1 MDTGFLETSS
11 SDHAAAEHVGLGPSR
26 TKPRP
31 SRRARVAS
39 AATAE
44 DFLAI
49 RPSKQHVESP
59 FALLCQH
66 YTRILVRTIVILVT
80 STPTPATRWE
90 VYPPYASPST
100 VSDHSRLRCT
110 STCILSF
117 QSPTCCT
124 SSSIDRCAIAFVE
137 IRFGRSFHCSLIE
150 WAPHCEM
157 PQDQTG
163 PKHERGTERQ

>member
-31 SRRARVAS
+31 SGRARVAS

-59 FALLCQH
+59 FTQLCQH

-110 STCILSF
+110 STCIPSF
-117 QSPTCCT
+117 RSPTCCT
-124 SSSIDRCAIAFVE
+124 SSSIECCAIAFVE
-137 IRFGRSFHCSLIE
+137 NAIWPLL
-150 WAPHCEM
+150 PL
-157 PQDQTG
+157 
-163 PKHERGTERQ
+163 